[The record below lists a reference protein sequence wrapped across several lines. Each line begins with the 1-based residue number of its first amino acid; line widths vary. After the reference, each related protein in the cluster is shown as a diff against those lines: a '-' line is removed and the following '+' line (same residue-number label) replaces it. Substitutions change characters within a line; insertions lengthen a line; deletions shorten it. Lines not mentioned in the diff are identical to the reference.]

1 MGAWRERYGPS
12 TLLAIYF
19 LLLPL
24 MCLCVCA
31 HPQGG
36 TTMVVGL
43 LTSCDIDI
51 ILIGLLQLLLAPLIV
66 RCLSV
71 LRVAVR
77 ATVGERRGRGREGV
91 G

>member
-1 MGAWRERYGPS
+1 
-12 TLLAIYF
+12 
-19 LLLPL
+19 
-24 MCLCVCA
+24 
-31 HPQGG
+31 
-36 TTMVVGL
+36 MVVGL